1 MPIID
6 NSCHCGNLQARMETK
21 KQPQDMWLRARSVQ
35 LLPQSRHALAF
46 RCARAIGDSRRQR
59 CPGRPLPLRPEDG
72 GLPPICRTRGNY
84 IGAVQEGEGR
94 LYGSVNVDL
103 TRDRGAQFGEAEH
116 RFHENETGE
125 ERSALGAAQIG
136 PDAAHTHR
144 RR

>member
-1 MPIID
+1 M
-6 NSCHCGNLQARMETK
+6 
-21 KQPQDMWLRARSVQ
+21 RSLSDAQ
-35 LLPQSRHALAF
+35 GQS
-46 RCARAIGDSRRQR
+46 AIRVANGAQVDRYRFD
-59 CPGRPLPLRPEDG
+59 LKMVDF
-72 GLPPICRTRGNY
+72 PICRTRGNY